1 MHHGRISKHY
11 LVVVYTKYEVNRSIL
26 DGDMPIQQISPHN
39 PVFEMLTKG
48 HSAMLHWYN
57 RDYKT

>member
-26 DGDMPIQQISPHN
+26 DGDMPIQTEN
-39 PVFEMLTKG
+39 PVFEMLTVWL
-48 HSAMLHWYN
+48 MPFWL
-57 RDYKT
+57 